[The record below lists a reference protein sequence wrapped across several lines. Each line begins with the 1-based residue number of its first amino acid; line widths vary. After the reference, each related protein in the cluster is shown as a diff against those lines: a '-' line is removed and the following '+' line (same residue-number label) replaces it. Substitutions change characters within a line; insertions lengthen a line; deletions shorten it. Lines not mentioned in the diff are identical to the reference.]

1 MISHKK
7 KLVETAV
14 MRKERLA
21 LAKSTATKVKPNAK
35 AYTRKKPEKE
45 CRR

>member
-21 LAKSTATKVKPNAK
+21 LAKTTATKVKPNAK
-35 AYTRKKPEKE
+35 AYTRKRSGKDSLK
-45 CRR
+45 